1 MLERL
6 QNILNEITGRDDIVI
21 TLKTKLNNEGF
32 NFSSF
37 ALIQL
42 ICAIEDEFD
51 IEIPN
56 SQIKKFKTVKDVI
69 SFIES
74 EIE

>member
-6 QNILNEITGRDDIVI
+6 QNIFNELTGRTDIII
-21 TLKTKLNNEGF
+21 TLKTKLNNKEF

-37 ALIQL
+37 AIIQL

-56 SQIKKFKTVKDVI
+56 SAIKKFKTVKDVLA
-69 SFIES
+69 FIEA
-74 EIE
+74 ETN

>member
-6 QNILNEITGRDDIVI
+6 QNIFNELTGRTDIII
-21 TLKTKLNNEGF
+21 TPKTKLNNKEF

-37 ALIQL
+37 AIIQL

-56 SQIKKFKTVKDVI
+56 SAIKKFKTVKDVLA
-69 SFIES
+69 FIEA
-74 EIE
+74 ETK

>member
-6 QNILNEITGRDDIVI
+6 QEIINDLTGRTDIII
-21 TLKTKLNNEGF
+21 TPKTKLNNKEF

-37 ALIQL
+37 AIIQL

-56 SQIKKFKTVKDVI
+56 SAIKKFKTVKDVLA
-69 SFIES
+69 FIEA
-74 EIE
+74 ETK

>member
-21 TLKTKLNNEGF
+21 TPKTKLNNEGF

-42 ICAIEDEFD
+42 ICTIEEEFD

-74 EIE
+74 EI

>member
-6 QNILNEITGRDDIVI
+6 QNVLNEISGRDDIVI
-21 TLKTKLNNEGF
+21 TPKTKLNNNEF

-42 ICAIEDEFD
+42 VCAIEDEFD

-56 SQIKKFKTVKDVI
+56 SEIKKFKTVKDVLK
-69 SFIES
+69 FIENNT
-74 EIE
+74 

>member
-1 MLERL
+1 MLTRL
-6 QNILNEITGRDDIVI
+6 QKVFNNIMGRDDIVI
-21 TLKTKLNNEGF
+21 TEKTKLSNEEY

-56 SQIKKFKTVKDVI
+56 SAIKKFKTVNDVVK
-69 SFIES
+69 FIEKNK
-74 EIE
+74 

>member
-6 QNILNEITGRDDIVI
+6 QNIFNELTGRTDIII
-21 TLKTKLNNEGF
+21 TPKTKLNNKEF

-37 ALIQL
+37 AIIQL

-56 SQIKKFKTVKDVI
+56 AAIRKFKTVKDVL

-74 EIE
+74 EKK

>member
-6 QNILNEITGRDDIVI
+6 QNIINEISGRDDIVI
-21 TLKTKLNNEGF
+21 TPKSKINNKEY

-51 IEIPN
+51 VEIPN
-56 SQIKKFKTVKDVI
+56 SQIKKFKTVNDVI
-69 SFIES
+69 SFIERQNK
-74 EIE
+74 

>member
-1 MLERL
+1 MLARL
-6 QNILNEITGRDDIVI
+6 QKIFNDIIGRDDIII
-21 TLKTKLNNEGF
+21 TDKTKLNNEEY

-56 SQIKKFKTVKDVI
+56 SAIKKFKTVKDVI
-69 SFIES
+69 TFIEKNT
-74 EIE
+74 

>member
-6 QNILNEITGRDDIVI
+6 QNIINEISGRDDIVI
-21 TLKTKLNNEGF
+21 TPKSKINNKEY

-37 ALIQL
+37 TLIQL

>member
-6 QNILNEITGRDDIVI
+6 QNIINEISGRDDIVI
-21 TLKTKLNNEGF
+21 TPKSKINNKEY

-51 IEIPN
+51 VEIPN
-56 SQIKKFKTVKDVI
+56 SQIKKFKTVNDVI

-74 EIE
+74 QNK